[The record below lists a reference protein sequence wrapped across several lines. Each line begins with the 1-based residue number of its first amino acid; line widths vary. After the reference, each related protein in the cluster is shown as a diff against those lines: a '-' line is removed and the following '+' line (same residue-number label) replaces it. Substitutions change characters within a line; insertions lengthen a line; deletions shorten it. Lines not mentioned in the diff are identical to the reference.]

1 MGKPMAI
8 DAEQLEVDQ
17 YFCMDDVLE
26 TLIVTRKAGRPT
38 ESHGGPSSGPDPQFI
53 LSKT

>member
-1 MGKPMAI
+1 LWMSGK
-8 DAEQLEVDQ
+8 QLEVDQ

-38 ESHGGPSSGPDPQFI
+38 ESHGGGAAARTHNSF
-53 LSKT
+53 